1 MPPLRFGV
9 PSRGF
14 VTILRKPEHPEDT
27 TALEGDVLGV
37 LLTDRA
43 IEVRESFRQQIQKL
57 RTVAQKENDERLG
70 LRVGVEPG
78 GCHGYVYKLELTS
91 DYEEDDLCVSVFT
104 ERGARVIIDS
114 VSLGLIKGSTID
126 YVTELIGSQFAIKE
140 NPQAKGNGCGC
151 GVSWEPIL

>member
-1 MPPLRFGV
+1 MRSPPCMPPLRLGV

-43 IEVRESFRQQIQKL
+43 IEVRESVRQQIQKL

-70 LRVGVEPG
+70 LRVAVEPG

-91 DYEEDDLCVSVFT
+91 HYEEDDL
-104 ERGARVIIDS
+104 
-114 VSLGLIKGSTID
+114 
-126 YVTELIGSQFAIKE
+126 YVRYH
-140 NPQAKGNGCGC
+140 
-151 GVSWEPIL
+151 